1 MAFADV
7 ALTRTAELAM
17 VCVIAF
23 MASSCCVAR
32 VVAGSTIRRIRC
44 DGSRLKRNGGRSY
57 NTRANAIISSSRV
70 AASAHARARRSMS
83 RRARARAGG
92 STRVAIAVTLA
103 LGAAT
108 RGRAAAEASVE
119 PSAPSAAASRWR
131 ELALDEDAFETVK
144 SYDRPSYYVDAGG
157 RARFRGWFS
166 NTATTEAGSDALAT
180 PLPAEARPTRDEPWK
195 VTMKGAERSLTV
207 TMDGKIV
214 VGDEYDAN
222 TWFVL
227 NGLEF
232 DTAAAFAEEETC
244 DAASGSCPTARDEL

>member
-1 MAFADV
+1 MKQP
-7 ALTRTAELAM
+7 
-17 VCVIAF
+17 VC
-23 MASSCCVAR
+23 S
-32 VVAGSTIRRIRC
+32 
-44 DGSRLKRNGGRSY
+44 
-57 NTRANAIISSSRV
+57 
-70 AASAHARARRSMS
+70 
-83 RRARARAGG
+83 
-92 STRVAIAVTLA
+92 
-103 LGAAT
+103 
-108 RGRAAAEASVE
+108 
-119 PSAPSAAASRWR
+119 PAAASRWR

>member
-1 MAFADV
+1 M
-7 ALTRTAELAM
+7 
-17 VCVIAF
+17 
-23 MASSCCVAR
+23 
-32 VVAGSTIRRIRC
+32 
-44 DGSRLKRNGGRSY
+44 
-57 NTRANAIISSSRV
+57 
-70 AASAHARARRSMS
+70 
-83 RRARARAGG
+83 
-92 STRVAIAVTLA
+92 
-103 LGAAT
+103 
-108 RGRAAAEASVE
+108 
-119 PSAPSAAASRWR
+119 
-131 ELALDEDAFETVK
+131 K

-244 DAASGSCPTARDEL
+244 DAASGSCPTAGDEL